1 MRLKCDLGL
10 ISVAFKS
17 ISFYSNYNGLVLNA
31 GLKAG
36 IYSVAI
42 FHSNILQNP
51 RECYFLG
58 GFAVVRPLAESSH
71 KNVPLR
77 C

>member
-42 FHSNILQNP
+42 FHSNIVSVNSGNAVDKREQPP
-51 RECYFLG
+51 RKM
-58 GFAVVRPLAESSH
+58 AVPFFM
-71 KNVPLR
+71 
-77 C
+77 